1 MHPMNRRE
9 ILSTVGTTVLACGLL
24 AAVAARPST
33 AKATKEI
40 VGSWTLVTA
49 DGFGPAPLGSL
60 MFDRDGRFSAIFV
73 RRDIPRYL
81 SNSRMQ
87 GTPDDYKSTVTG
99 SVAAFGTYALSGTD
113 LQLHIEGSTF
123 PNWIGT
129 DQKRCNVTV
138 SDTELTYTQPTP
150 SAGGPP
156 AVMVWKRAAVPASAS

>member
-60 MFDRDGRFSAIFV
+60 MFDRDGSFSAIFV

-123 PNWIGT
+123 
-129 DQKRCNVTV
+129 
-138 SDTELTYTQPTP
+138 
-150 SAGGPP
+150 
-156 AVMVWKRAAVPASAS
+156 